1 MEYEYKIEYGEKQ
14 DVRTQYLFDAKKEIW
29 FFVSFPLSV
38 FSFDASSR
46 LKRCLAVTQK
56 LLASS
61 LAKFCRYQEDYRCK
75 TSLRT
80 RSSSGTAQTCIA
92 YVRRTLILIP
102 LSPTP
107 KYLESNTS
115 QMHNYSSLTHHT
127 WVPGL
132 LGQAPKDFLRYVTQT
147 VMTGSNPLGT
157 VH

>member
-38 FSFDASSR
+38 FSLDTSSR

-102 LSPTP
+102 LSSLPQIP
-107 KYLESNTS
+107 GKQHKSNA
-115 QMHNYSSLTHHT
+115 QPHIFDPPH
-127 WVPGL
+127 
-132 LGQAPKDFLRYVTQT
+132 LGARSVGPSAQRFSAVCDANMAGT
-147 VMTGSNPLGT
+147 NPLGR